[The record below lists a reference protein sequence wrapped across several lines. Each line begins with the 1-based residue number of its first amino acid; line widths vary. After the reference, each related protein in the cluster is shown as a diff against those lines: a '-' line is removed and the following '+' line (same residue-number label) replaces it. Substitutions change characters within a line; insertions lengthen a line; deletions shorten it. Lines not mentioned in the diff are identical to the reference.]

1 MQRYAEL
8 NRIWMILL
16 IAGIIAGCSS
26 EKTMKSPS
34 LQTGSAGN
42 SFRLISDDP
51 PTMGGASA
59 ACDTLLAD
67 STEDPMT
74 SQLLERARQ
83 HYQGALDAEDCGD
96 SVHSAS
102 EFEYAIGILNELGY
116 YPNIEG
122 NRDFNDLSRSIVAD
136 YEKYI
141 ANIDSL
147 GPQTSIFALR
157 KKLNQVDELSDTTG
171 QDVTQ
176 KIITTTTIPLV
187 VNGHVEQNI
196 SFFQG
201 RGRDHFE
208 RWLHLG
214 GRYFPVMKKVFREQ
228 GVPQELM
235 FLSMVESGLNPVARS
250 WARAVG
256 LWQFVKGTGQL
267 YGLHGNFW
275 YDERRDFEKATV
287 AASRHLK
294 DLYGEF
300 GDWYL
305 ALAAYN
311 SGSGRV
317 YRAIRR
323 SGSSDFWKM
332 RPYLPRET
340 RNYVPQFIAVAV
352 MSMDPKTYGFD
363 VDPADSMAFDVV
375 NVKDC
380 VDLSVLAKCAGTD
393 AETLHDLNPELLHW
407 CTPPATDDGYVLRI
421 PSGHHAAFE
430 KNYANL
436 PDDQKRDYKT
446 YTVRRRESLSMI
458 ARRFGISSAVLAEAN
473 HLVKKRVSTG
483 QSLIIPVVPSNEMI
497 AANLGTE
504 DPPQKATRRGRSAA
518 NKAAVPSG
526 KSKFSYKIR
535 KGDSLGK
542 IADWFD
548 VRISDL
554 RRWNEIPYGSSIRAG
569 DVLTIWE
576 SGDQTSKY
584 SAINNWTEADHEK
597 ALNAKEDSEDVK
609 SVAAGQPSSYWTKYR
624 VKRGDSL
631 GKIAHRFSVG
641 IEDIRKWNGLNSNVV
656 EKGQEL
662 EILLEDTSIAASH
675 ASVVTMKD
683 SSSSRKGISYKVKKG
698 DTLHSIASAFG
709 ITVTKLRS
717 INRLRGGHLRIG
729 QELLISS

>member
-1 MQRYAEL
+1 M
-8 NRIWMILL
+8 NRIWTILIFGVL
-16 IAGIIAGCSS
+16 IAACSS
-26 EKTMKSPS
+26 ERATKSPS
-34 LQTGSAGN
+34 LQTGSSGN
-42 SFRLISDDP
+42 SFRLVSNDP
-51 PTMGGASA
+51 PSLGDASTE
-59 ACDTLLAD
+59 CDTLLAD
-67 STEDPMT
+67 STDDPMT

-83 HYQGALDAEDCGD
+83 HYQAALDAEDCSD
-96 SVHSAS
+96 SVRSAN

-187 VNGHVEQNI
+187 VNGHVDQNI

-228 GVPQELM
+228 GVPEELM
-235 FLSMVESGLNPVARS
+235 YLSMVESGLNPVARS

-256 LWQFVKGTGQL
+256 LWQFIKGTGQL

-287 AASRHLK
+287 AASKHLK

-311 SGSGRV
+311 SGAGRV

-363 VDPADSMAFDVV
+363 IEPADSLSYDVV
-375 NVKDC
+375 TVKDC
-380 VDLSVLAKCAGTD
+380 VDLEVLAKCAGSD
-393 AETLHDLNPELLHW
+393 VETLHDLNPELLHW
-407 CTPPATDDGYVLRI
+407 CTPPASEGGYVLRI
-421 PSGHHAAFE
+421 PRGQRSVFE
-430 KNYANL
+430 KNYAAL

-446 YTVRRRESLSMI
+446 YTVRRRESLATI
-458 ARRFGISSAVLAEAN
+458 ARRFGISSAVLADAN
-473 HLVKKRVSTG
+473 HLAKRRVSTG
-483 QSLIIPVVPSNEMI
+483 QSLIIPTLPSNAMFVS
-497 AANLGTE
+497 NLGTD
-504 DPPQKATRRGRSAA
+504 DPSAKTSRRGRNSSGRMTA
-518 NKAAVPSG
+518 PSG
-526 KSKFSYKIR
+526 KSKVSYKIR

-554 RRWNEIPYGSSIRAG
+554 RRWNEIPYGSTIKAG
-569 DVLTIWE
+569 EVLTIWTAA
-576 SGDQTSKY
+576 DQTSKY
-584 SAINNWTEADHEK
+584 AAINNWTDAEHEK
-597 ALNAKEDSEDVK
+597 ALNAKDESDDAKPVI
-609 SVAAGQPSSYWTKYR
+609 AGQPSSFWTKYR
-624 VKRGDSL
+624 VKSGDNL
-631 GKIAHRFSVG
+631 GKIAHRFSVA
-641 IEDIRKWNGLNSNVV
+641 IEDLRKWNGLTSNVL
-656 EKGQEL
+656 EKGREL
-662 EILLEDTSIAASH
+662 EILVEDTSVAASRTSL
-675 ASVVTMKD
+675 AAAKD
-683 SSSSRKGISYKVKKG
+683 TSKAKKGVSYTVKKG

-709 ITVTKLRS
+709 ISVSKLRS
-717 INRLRGGHLRIG
+717 MNRLRGAHLRVG
-729 QELLISS
+729 QELFISS